1 MGNNSIVYIAPLI
14 ALTMVLAL
22 SYGSTAIG
30 ISFPKVVPSHV
41 TLYLNDSTTVNFTF
55 TLVNGSAGVTCIGIP
70 DSPQLQSNGTYASVA
85 PSSGT
90 PNFNG
95 TMYIATKPNAVPGN
109 YTVQLAGGCADP
121 TTRGIAV
128 VYLTV
133 LPAQKP
139 VTTTITT
146 TIPPTQSYNNVT
158 NTVSASSPLILT
170 LPNAMATVNIYTT
183 SASPTPV
190 KAHIANV
197 TSFAMSI
204 PKPQQNYTLVSAVN
218 VSINTTANVTMLF
231 TEHYPCSIPSSLVAP
246 YMLKSNAWVP
256 ISNYTV
262 NASMCTVS
270 FYIPKDP
277 IVGIFEKTPT
287 TTTVSTTVPTTS
299 IMPTTIPAPVPKPSP
314 ANAWGIV
321 AIIAVLIILLAIY
334 SYMMMHRKKHH
345 GYRK

>member
-1 MGNNSIVYIAPLI
+1 MKNNSIVYIAPLI

-146 TIPPTQSYNNVT
+146 TIPPTN
-158 NTVSASSPLILT
+158 
-170 LPNAMATVNIYTT
+170 
-183 SASPTPV
+183 
-190 KAHIANV
+190 
-197 TSFAMSI
+197 SI
-204 PKPQQNYTLVSAVN
+204 T
-218 VSINTTANVTMLF
+218 
-231 TEHYPCSIPSSLVAP
+231 
-246 YMLKSNAWVP
+246 
-256 ISNYTV
+256 
-262 NASMCTVS
+262 
-270 FYIPKDP
+270 
-277 IVGIFEKTPT
+277 TPT
-287 TTTVSTTVPTTS
+287 TIVPTTTVPTSPTS
-299 IMPTTIPAPVPKPSP
+299 TIYTPPTAPPPAS
-314 ANAWGIV
+314 NS
-321 AIIAVLIILLAIY
+321 IIYILLIIIVIALVIIVFAFWKLKSKY
-334 SYMMMHRKKHH
+334 
-345 GYRK
+345 